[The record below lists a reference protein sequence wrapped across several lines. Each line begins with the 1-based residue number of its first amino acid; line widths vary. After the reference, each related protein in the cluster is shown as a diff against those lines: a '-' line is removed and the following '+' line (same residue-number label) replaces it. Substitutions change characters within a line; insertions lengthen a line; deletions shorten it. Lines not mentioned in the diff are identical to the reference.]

1 MRTMNLA
8 EWYQENKRDLPWR
21 HTTNE
26 YHVLL
31 IEVMSQQ
38 TQISRV
44 GKYLDRFTA
53 QFPTLHDL
61 ANAEQKDVIIAWD
74 GLGYNSRA
82 VNLHKTAKVIMSKFH
97 GKLPVTVNDMLTLPG
112 IGPYTARSI
121 LVFTRNHHDV
131 ALDVNMRRVWTRRLH
146 GHDGVVKDD
155 VLREQLT
162 TIMTDPQTFHAAT
175 MDFANM
181 LCLPKPKCA
190 QCPLQCRFKPVYQ
203 LHGENVLRKK
213 VKKVEKG
220 VTENGKHVPNRIF
233 RGRVIKRLRES
244 DQTFE
249 QLTSVKK
256 DYTENDEIWLVQLL
270 QKLES
275 ENKIVIGDTV
285 RLQ

>member
-1 MRTMNLA
+1 MSLI
-8 EWYQENKRDLPWR
+8 EWYQENKRDLPWC
-21 HTTNE
+21 HTTSE
-26 YHVLL
+26 YLVLL

-44 GKYLDRFTA
+44 GKYLERFTA

-61 ANAEQKDVIIAWD
+61 ASADQRDVIIAWD

-82 VNLHKTAKVIMSKFH
+82 VNLHKTAKLLVDKYK
-97 GKLPVTVNDMLTLPG
+97 GKLPGTVEDMLTLPG

-121 LVFTRNHHDV
+121 LVFTRNHHDI

-146 GHDGVVKDD
+146 GHDGVVKDN

-162 TIMTDPQTFHAAT
+162 SIMQDPKTFHSAT

-181 LCLPKPKCA
+181 ICLPKPKCA
-190 QCPLQCRFKPVYQ
+190 QCPLTCRFKPVYQ
-203 LHGENVLRKK
+203 LHGGNVLRKR

-233 RGRVIKRLRES
+233 RGRIIKLLRSGE
-244 DQTFE
+244 QTFE
-249 QLTSVKK
+249 QLTLVKK
-256 DYTENDEIWLVQLL
+256 DYTKNDQSWLIKLL

-275 ENKIVIGDTV
+275 ENKIVFGDTV